1 MFQDISEAALERAAL
16 ISMRTSS
23 GDFPQPAPFFCT
35 FYHVIYMSMPLA
47 EGAREL
53 VWDVRVHPDTVL
65 AEVVTFAIF
74 STIGRDSIARGTQE
88 SWPELLFKWHL
99 DAIREALDTL
109 NIKVILVAG
118 AHLRSRLLA
127 VRVSA
132 SICLL
137 TRTQAQI
144 SRQSEPE
151 DGAMQLSKPF
161 VGV

>member
-1 MFQDISEAALERAAL
+1 
-16 ISMRTSS
+16 
-23 GDFPQPAPFFCT
+23 
-35 FYHVIYMSMPLA
+35 MSMPLA

-53 VWDVRVHPDTVL
+53 VCNVRAHPDTVL
-65 AEVVTFAIF
+65 AENVTFAIF
-74 STIGRDSIARGTQE
+74 STIGRDSIARSTQE
-88 SWPELLFKWHL
+88 FWPELLLKWHL
-99 DAIREALDTL
+99 DAIQDAMDTL

-132 SICLL
+132 SIFLL

-151 DGAMQLSKPF
+151 DEAMRLSKPY